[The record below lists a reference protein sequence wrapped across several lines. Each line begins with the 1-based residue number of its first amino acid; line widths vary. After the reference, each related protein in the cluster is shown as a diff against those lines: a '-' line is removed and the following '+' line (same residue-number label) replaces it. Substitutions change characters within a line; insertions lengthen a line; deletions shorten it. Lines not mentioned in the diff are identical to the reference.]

1 MAAPTPPKPERK
13 GAQTAA
19 EVESNMPSFTVGDLV
34 ELALCSPEIGAV
46 NFNILRL
53 LLRDMIEKTGI
64 DKERVKM
71 NDLEAHQ
78 VENFKNFV
86 QGAQVASPMPGV
98 LKISPNGSPGPGM
111 SYGTKATPE
120 GGQKAVPQSNT
131 KMTPRS
137 PKGLP
142 PTGDAGSGDLAEKVA
157 RLEKHLDALYQ
168 LPGNQELLNKT
179 DGMSVNDMWQIIQL
193 NNRIAAA
200 EAAIQKMASL
210 IEDLAKN
217 MNRVKGDSKVLKK
230 GADDLAATN
239 SDLAIQNKDLADMQ
253 DRVRDA
259 INNLKGDISDLKKGL
274 KNDRDLLEKTLGVD
288 LGRVP
293 SFLKPKPE
301 REPRE
306 YRDESPSQQFER
318 GTQTFVH
325 LKDKEK
331 DKDGKPS
338 GSKPQPKEKD
348 QETGPGSQ
356 KASRDPEKQVGI
368 GPDGK
373 PYKPVKGADGKVPPS
388 EIAKMSPEEIA
399 KTITP
404 EEAGKMTP
412 EIYKKM
418 TPEQRQAVKD
428 LRKALP
434 RDKKRPDQEKE
445 PMGVADMSP
454 TEVANLD
461 PADIA
466 ERMSYEEAAN
476 LPPEVLEKMD
486 DEQKEAIQNVLKKGP
501 TKVPSKHKKK
511 KEAPKPMGI
520 AAMPENRLADLKPS
534 DIASKMPY
542 EEAANLP
549 PELLDRLTEDQKKA
563 IRKIVEAGPPQQ
575 PPTFP
580 EDDDDDDELDDPL
593 DAYVSP
599 KRGSLEPSEPKAK
612 KEKKK
617 KPPPK
622 PLTNEQILD
631 IAQIPPE
638 ELASHLT
645 AEMAAAISPEQL
657 AKQFTPEQ
665 AKEIERLKKQAT
677 LEGMSPQD
685 LVNNLTDDQ
694 LQELTQEQLDKL
706 SPDQKEAVVEA
717 KRKSLEKEAEQE
729 EEGEGEEYEGDE
741 SEAETQSGQP
751 KKERQKPTPHRHRGK
766 DKHHHSKHHHHHH
779 PQEGPDGERPHHAHV
794 DIVQGP
800 IPTVGEPLPPMSLEK
815 YLATLPPEEAANLA
829 ADAVQRELQKQ
840 YAHLQGMQRQLA
852 QDIQEKMEYI
862 YQKLLKEIAAQQL
875 TTSPY
880 MSVGQDICMGPG
892 VCTGHGMPAGIAVCQ
907 FPEASKALQAAPGAI
922 VPHGG
927 VSGVPDGTV
936 CPGPGVCPGSAVC
949 PYCQGRGQVQG
960 EGVADRPTYGTGL
973 QALKAPERKP
983 GEAVAPTSTAGAHVS
998 ELDEALL
1005 KEMKSLMLLDL
1016 EKIREDMRTKKF
1028 GAFDEQDIVERLGAV
1043 WEALK
1048 ILKHNEEAIAVKIA
1062 RQDAVM
1068 KKLPTKMIDKLNKI
1082 PEENLE
1088 AIASGQFQK
1097 PMYFPEGSATE
1108 RHSPVKDEAMP
1119 KPALRGTLTPADKED
1134 IQTLYNN
1141 LANVISECT
1150 ELKDRIDQ
1158 LADTARI
1165 MEAGM
1170 VTKQMLLDALSDKAD
1185 KGLINTKVS
1194 YDEFGNTVDELH
1206 TQLHNLMVEGYQR
1219 NENWKKVTSE
1229 LAEEL
1234 AEKLDKV
1241 ELAPI
1246 RAFFKSHLKA
1256 LEDKVKNLSDLID
1269 EPDPAGTRKRL
1280 LRDYNCISC
1289 DRMVNITGV
1298 TNGPTLPTVGPIKAG
1313 HPTASRRAL
1322 DLHRMRMLKQLD
1334 PNLKAALE
1342 RQAKKGQKIGKKPSN
1357 IADPA
1362 QLANDIDVMHVVNRY
1377 TGGSHTNISNAD
1389 RIASQRRP
1397 SNGSNPQQQ
1406 IVNTAVSRTG
1416 STQNVAAPAA
1426 AATPSPKGSRA
1437 GSLRASLARGSG
1449 IGAEVGGEEEEVDI
1463 MNEVTGEGSSH
1474 EMYEEEDLEME
1485 RIPSVPMLDPVMS
1498 GGNLAMEYPMGIEE

>member
-1 MAAPTPPKPERK
+1 
-13 GAQTAA
+13 
-19 EVESNMPSFTVGDLV
+19 
-34 ELALCSPEIGAV
+34 
-46 NFNILRL
+46 
-53 LLRDMIEKTGI
+53 
-64 DKERVKM
+64 
-71 NDLEAHQ
+71 
-78 VENFKNFV
+78 
-86 QGAQVASPMPGV
+86 MPGV
-98 LKISPNGSPGPGM
+98 LKISPGGSPGPGM
-111 SYGTKATPE
+111 SYQAHGGKA
-120 GGQKAVPQSNT
+120 GSHT

-137 PKGLP
+137 PNKPSLP
-142 PTGDAGSGDLAEKVA
+142 AGDFGGDLAEKVA

-168 LPGNQELLNKT
+168 LPGNQELLDKARQ

-217 MNRVKGDSKVLKK
+217 MNRVKGDTKHLKK
-230 GADDLAATN
+230 GADDIAATN
-239 SDLAIQNKDLADMQ
+239 SDLAIQSKIFADSH
-253 DRVRDA
+253 DKVRDV
-259 INNLKGDISDLKKGL
+259 INGLKDEINDLKKGL

-293 SFLKPKPE
+293 SFLKAKPD
-301 REPRE
+301 RDP
-306 YRDESPSQQFER
+306 YRGAGEDPSQQFER

-331 DKDGKPS
+331 EKELKPTS
-338 GSKPQPKEKD
+338 RPKPHPQEKD
-348 QETGPGSQ
+348 HEAATQ
-356 KASRDPEKQVGI
+356 KSSRAPEQQVGI

-373 PYKPVKGADGKVPPS
+373 PYKPVRGADGKVSPS
-388 EIAKMSPEEIA
+388 EMAKMSPEEIL

-404 EEAGKMTP
+404 EEAAKMTP

-428 LRKALP
+428 LRKSLQRA
-434 RDKKRPDQEKE
+434 KKDNERE
-445 PMGVADMSP
+445 PMGVASMTAAD
-454 TEVANLD
+454 VAKLD
-461 PADIA
+461 PTDIT
-466 ERMSYEEAAN
+466 EKMTFDEAMN
-476 LPPEVLEKMD
+476 LPPDVLEKMD
-486 DEQKEAIQNVLKKGP
+486 DKQKEAIENVLKKGP
-501 TKVPSKHKKK
+501 SKTKHRKK
-511 KEAPKPMGI
+511 KEAAKPLGI
-520 AAMPENRLADLKPS
+520 ASMPENRLADLKPA
-534 DIASKMPY
+534 DIAGKMPF
-542 EEAANLP
+542 EEAANIP
-549 PELLDRLTEDQKKA
+549 PEVLDRLTEEQKNA

-575 PPTFP
+575 PPNLDAY
-580 EDDDDDDELDDPL
+580 DDDDDDELDDPL

-599 KRGSLEPSEPKAK
+599 KRGSLEPPEPKQ
-612 KEKKK
+612 KKK
-617 KPPPK
+617 KKKAPQ
-622 PLTNEQILD
+622 PLTTEQIQDISQLQPED
-631 IAQIPPE
+631 IASQI
-638 ELASHLT
+638 T
-645 AEMAAAISPEQL
+645 AEMAAAIPPEQM
-657 AKQFTPEQ
+657 KQFTADQ
-665 AKEIERLKKQAT
+665 VKEIEKLKKQASMAEPTVDLANATAST
-677 LEGMSPQD
+677 LQEMTPSD
-685 LVNNLTDDQ
+685 LVGGLTGDQ

-706 SPDQKEAVVEA
+706 SPEQKEAVEEA
-717 KRKSLEKEAEQE
+717 KRKSMED
-729 EEGEGEEYEGDE
+729 EGEEEEYEGDE
-741 SEAETQSGQP
+741 SEAETVSGAP
-751 KKERQKPTPHRHRGK
+751 KKERQKPAPHRHRGK

-779 PQEGPDGERPHHAHV
+779 PDGLDGAERSRSHHAHV
-794 DIVQGP
+794 DIVAGP

-907 FPEASKALQAAPGAI
+907 FPEASKNMQGPTATGAVMPY
-922 VPHGG
+922 VPEG
-927 VSGVPDGTV
+927 SV

-949 PYCQGRGQVQG
+949 PHCQGLGKFGGEAGQ
-960 EGVADRPTYGTGL
+960 PGTGL
-973 QALKAPERKP
+973 QALRAPGERKP
-983 GEAVAPTSTAGAHVS
+983 GEAAGPATTGATMVS

-1016 EKIREDMRTKKF
+1016 EKIREDMRSKKF

-1062 RQDAVM
+1062 RQDAMM

-1097 PMYFPEGSATE
+1097 PMYFPEGTAPE
-1108 RHSPVKDEAMP
+1108 RHSVMKDHADAP

-1298 TNGPTLPTVGPIKAG
+1298 TNGPTLPTVGPIRAG

-1334 PNLKAALE
+1334 PNLKNALE
-1342 RQAKKGQKIGKKPSN
+1342 RQAKKGQKSGKKPSN
-1357 IADPA
+1357 LADPA

-1377 TGGSHTNISNAD
+1377 TGGSHTNVSTAD

-1397 SNGSNPQQQ
+1397 SNGSNQPQ
-1406 IVNTAVSRTG
+1406 TGPTTTSRTA
-1416 STQNVAAPAA
+1416 SNQNIAAAPAA
-1426 AATPSPKGSRA
+1426 AATSSPKGSRA
-1437 GSLRASLARGSG
+1437 GSLTNPPPRVS
-1449 IGAEVGGEEEEVDI
+1449 IGGEHGGEDEANL
-1463 MNEVTGEGSSH
+1463 MNEMSGEGSNH
-1474 EMYEEEDLEME
+1474 EMYEEEMEME
-1485 RIPSVPMLDPVMS
+1485 RVPSVPLLDPVMS
-1498 GGNLAMEYPMGIEE
+1498 GGNLVMYPMGIEE